1 MSEGA
6 RSTRALESV
15 RALASVPR
23 RTSAALLAAFALVGS
38 PDCVVESDR
47 DRASGSSVGGFG
59 GAGGATDVEGV
70 PIAAALWTLAWDETG
85 VDRTPA
91 GIAIEN
97 DRGYRIELTL
107 GRILSHSVSLA
118 PCAVPS
124 GAGGGGGLGR
134 TERPSRLHPFSVR
147 SAYAHTEGADPSQVE
162 AALVEDLLD
171 PIDVTLDA
179 SFSPADYCGVHWLLA
194 RPLAAT
200 RGASDVDMS
209 ERSVLLE
216 GTILRDGEVRPLHVD
231 TWWPHGALASLDEL
245 VPAEKLA
252 EVRARGGAHYALVRV
267 TRKLASMFDG
277 IDFFVDGDDRVAG
290 TIVDRL
296 AEDARFEVE
305 LWSPSVGP

>member
-1 MSEGA
+1 MLDVTGVPGA
-6 RSTRALESV
+6 GNGYDNPKVNDDPPADEPFPILGRAL
-15 RALASVPR
+15 
-23 RTSAALLAAFALVGS
+23 
-38 PDCVVESDR
+38 D
-47 DRASGSSVGGFG
+47 GF
-59 GAGGATDVEGV
+59 
-70 PIAAALWTLAWDETG
+70 
-85 VDRTPA
+85 
-91 GIAIEN
+91 
-97 DRGYRIELTL
+97 
-107 GRILSHSVSLA
+107 
-118 PCAVPS
+118 
-124 GAGGGGGLGR
+124 
-134 TERPSRLHPFSVR
+134 
-147 SAYAHTEGADPSQVE
+147 
-162 AALVEDLLD
+162 
-171 PIDVTLDA
+171 PIDGPRACVDA

-194 RPLAAT
+194 RPLTAT

-209 ERSVLLE
+209 ERSVLLK
-216 GTILRDGEVRPLHVD
+216 GTILRDGEARPLHVD